1 MIVLWVLLALAVIA
15 LIAYLIIRSRRS
27 PLEVWRTKARET
39 ASLGTSLFQGLAA
52 DLATASAQGPPRGGY
67 PQRAQTIDVL
77 AGQLAELAAGQGD
90 PAAATPL
97 AGLRDELD
105 ELRTAVRALEG
116 PVAAPQDAVQH
127 ATQRLGQFEA
137 ALQRFEQS
145 LNPQPTGGAAS

>member
-1 MIVLWVLLALAVIA
+1 M
-15 LIAYLIIRSRRS
+15 IRSRRS
-27 PLEVWRTKARET
+27 PLEAWRTKARE
-39 ASLGTSLFQGLAA
+39 AAALGTSLFQSLAA
-52 DLATASAQGPPRGGY
+52 DLTTASAQGPPKGGF
-67 PQRAQTIDVL
+67 PQRTQEIDVL

-105 ELRTAVRALEG
+105 ELRTAIRALEG
-116 PVAAPQDAVQH
+116 PIAAPQEAVQH

-145 LNPQPTGGAAS
+145 LNPPPSAGGGGMS